1 MEYNKERVE
10 EIADNIIGIIGLCRE
25 NRRIWESDK
34 VRMMKMIE
42 MNYNE
47 FYEKYPRICMTI
59 VREEDISPLIGM
71 LRAFSKVQNRE
82 ITVEKANESITSAL
96 NATYINP
103 ALNSEK
109 LVRERERKIREE
121 REG

>member
-1 MEYNKERVE
+1 
-10 EIADNIIGIIGLCRE
+10 
-25 NRRIWESDK
+25 
-34 VRMMKMIE
+34 MIE

-47 FYEKYPRICMTI
+47 FYEKYPRICMTL

-82 ITVEKANESITSAL
+82 ITVEKANESITNAL

-109 LVRERERKIREE
+109 LVKERERKIREE
-121 REG
+121 RE